1 MNRFNTPGIRRAIGA
16 LLTLLFLFIC
26 IIPFAGQFFYVLRV
40 VEEEELGVRFKGGQI
55 QDVVGPGI
63 YSDFG
68 LYVDL
73 RKVSSQSISFEVVDE
88 EIITSDK
95 QRIGIVVSGD
105 IFRPN
110 LEERDVIRNNWAEY
124 RAIYLDDNVVRQ
136 RVSSLARQAMKVCVG
151 DRTFDA
157 NIIGTSRDDLRNCID
172 TELDELANRLGGL
185 RIENLVVPE
194 VVLSPEVQ
202 VALDA
207 IVQSRLATEKAA
219 QDALRERAQ
228 AQAEQARQEGEIR
241 IEQSRIQE
249 QTRQQTTLAQ
259 LEQERLASQ
268 LVVIEA
274 NRANDLAQ
282 LETERQVI
290 ESQKANDLLAA
301 QRELEINEVLANV
314 AEQKARA
321 DIALRAAEALLLAQN
336 PDYLYLE
343 GLRANAS
350 ALRPT
355 DKLIFTLEGMVPTLV
370 LPGPGIVP
378 TVDTGAV
385 TAPASVLPPVTEDE
399 E

>member
-16 LLTLLFLFIC
+16 LFTLLFLFIC
-26 IIPFAGQFFYVLRV
+26 IVPFAGQFFYVLRV

-55 QDVVGPGI
+55 QDVVGPGV

-73 RKVSSQSISFEVVDE
+73 RKVSSQAISFEVIDE
-88 EIITSDK
+88 EIITKDK
-95 QRIGIVVSGD
+95 QRIGLVVSGD
-105 IFRPN
+105 IFRPS
-110 LEERDVIRNNWAEY
+110 LAERDTIRTNWAEY
-124 RAIYLDDNVVRQ
+124 RSIYLDDNVTRQ
-136 RVSSLARQAMKVCVG
+136 RVSDLARQAMKVCVG
-151 DRTFDA
+151 DRIFDA

-172 TELDELANRLGGL
+172 TELDELASRLGGL

-202 VALDA
+202 AALDS

-228 AQAEQARQEGEIR
+228 AEAEQARQEGEIR

-274 NRANDLAQ
+274 ERANALAE
-282 LETERQVI
+282 LETERQLI

-301 QRELEINEVLANV
+301 QRELEITEVLANV
-314 AEQKARA
+314 AEEKARA
-321 DIALRAAEALLLAQN
+321 DIALKAAEAILLAQN
-336 PDYLYLE
+336 PDFLYLE

-350 ALRPT
+350 ALQPT
-355 DKLIFTLEGMVPTLV
+355 DKLIFTPEGTIPTLV

-378 TVDTGAV
+378 TVDTAV
-385 TAPASVLPPVTEDE
+385 APAPVVVPPVTEGE